1 MTKELKPDDL
11 AFVNA
16 YGHAVASVPREYVIE
31 FLTTPED
38 KMDELCDNMA
48 DFTSVADAY
57 ELWQI
62 ALHYA
67 KGKA

>member
-1 MTKELKPDDL
+1 MTKELSPDDL

-31 FLTTPED
+31 FLFASDDE
-38 KMDELCDNMA
+38 MDDLCDNMA

-62 ALHYA
+62 AIHYA

>member
-1 MTKELKPDDL
+1 MTQELKPDDL

-16 YGHAVASVPREYVIE
+16 YGHAVASASRDDVLL
-31 FLTTPED
+31 FLTIPED
-38 KMDELCDNMA
+38 KIDELCNNMA

-67 KGKA
+67 KGKL

>member
-1 MTKELKPDDL
+1 MTKELSPDDL

-16 YGHAVASVPREYVIE
+16 YGHAVASAPREDVIR
-31 FLTTPED
+31 FLDDPLNE
-38 KMDELCDNMA
+38 KICDY
-48 DFTSVADAY
+48 TSIADAY
-57 ELWQI
+57 EVWGI

>member
-1 MTKELKPDDL
+1 MIKELKPDDL

-38 KMDELCDNMA
+38 KMDDLCDNMG

-62 ALHYA
+62 AIHYA